1 VSQNTLLEGLK
12 CSQNRI
18 ESLDISKNRN
28 LKELELDRSVK
39 ELKKITSSFIDMDI
53 MIGLNIEWK

>member
-1 VSQNTLLEGLK
+1 
-12 CSQNRI
+12 
-18 ESLDISKNRN
+18 

-53 MIGLNIEWK
+53 MIGLNIQWK